1 MSAMLVF
8 QDVLDVVGFFKDL
21 SSVVSLWTLDF
32 GFSLDFIHSF
42 VRTVLFGHWIF
53 DGASIILTSQTYNPQ
68 PPSTSEEVPILTV
81 ADYTVGFVE
90 LRIGDWDCPFI
101 FWMHDK
107 LPYFE
112 RYFRTKSRLYQ

>member
-21 SSVVSLWTLDF
+21 SSLVSLGRWILVF
-32 GFSLDFIHSF
+32 LWISFIHYDRSVF
-42 VRTVLFGHWIF
+42 FGHWIL
-53 DGASIILTSQTYNPQ
+53 DGVSIILSIQTYNAQ
-68 PPSTSEEVPILTV
+68 PPSAREEVPILTV
-81 ADYTVGFVE
+81 ADFTVGFVE
-90 LRIGDWDCPFI
+90 LRIGNWDCPFI

-112 RYFRTKSRLYQ
+112 RYFRIKSR